1 MDDPLLLI
9 PGPTPLPPEVLAA
22 LSRPMISH
30 RSPAFRDA
38 ARGVRERLARLLE
51 TSGEVVVL
59 PGSGTGALEAAIVN
73 VFSPGDKVV
82 AGVSGSFGDRFLTM
96 ARAFGLQ
103 AEAVPGAWGRA
114 LQPADVAA
122 AVTPDTRGV
131 LLVYSETSTGVLL
144 DLQATA
150 AAVRAKAPDALILV
164 DAVSALGGAPLPMDA
179 WGVDMVS
186 SGAQK
191 ALMAPP
197 GLAIIGVGPRA
208 LAAME
213 RSRLPRFFWD
223 FRVYIE
229 RARAGGINFT
239 PSISLIMALD
249 AALRRAEAEGW
260 DNVFRRH
267 AAVAAQCR
275 AGLRAM
281 GFEPLAPEGEA
292 SPTVTAVV
300 PPAPLK
306 PAQVIDAMGQR
317 GIEIAASMGQ
327 VADRVFR
334 VGHMGYVGE
343 AEVARFL
350 ATLRDA
356 TAQMR
361 GVA

>member
-1 MDDPLLLI
+1 VEDPLLLI

-38 ARGVRERLARLLE
+38 QRSVRERLRGLLQ
-51 TSGEVVVL
+51 TAGEVVVL
-59 PGSGTGALEAAIVN
+59 PGSGTGSIEAAIVN
-73 VFSPGDKVV
+73 SFSPGDRVV
-82 AGVSGSFGDRFLTM
+82 AGVSGSFGDRLLNM
-96 ARAFGLQ
+96 SRAFGLQ
-103 AEAVPGAWGRA
+103 AEPVAGAWGRA

-131 LLVYSETSTGVLL
+131 LLVYSETSTGALL

-150 AAVRAKAPDALILV
+150 AAVRAKAPDTLILV
-164 DAVSALGGAPLPMDA
+164 DAVSALGGAPIAMDA
-179 WGVDMVS
+179 WDIDLVS

-191 ALMAPP
+191 ALMSPP

-208 LAAME
+208 LANLE
-213 RSRLPRFFWD
+213 RARLPKFFWD
-223 FRVYIE
+223 FRTYIE
-229 RARAGGINFT
+229 RARAGGIAYT
-239 PSISLIMALD
+239 PSIPLIMALD

-260 DNVFRRH
+260 ESVYRRH

-275 AGLRAM
+275 AGLRAL
-281 GFEPLAPEGEA
+281 GFQPLAPEGEA
-292 SPTVTAVV
+292 SPTVTAVT
-300 PPAPLK
+300 PPAPLTT
-306 PAQVIDAMGQR
+306 PQVIEALMQR
-317 GIEIAASMGQ
+317 GIEVTTGIGKT
-327 VADRVFR
+327 ADLFR

-350 ATLRDA
+350 AALREA
-356 TAQMR
+356 TAQLR